1 LTEFNVPDFLI
12 IGAAK
17 SGTTAMFEYMQEN
30 PEVFLTD
37 PKEPHYYALAGTTPA
52 FTGPGDAESINR
64 WSVTE
69 RGAYSALYASASSG
83 QTMGEA
89 SVSTLYLPGAAERLA
104 EEAPDAKLICV
115 LRDPADRAF
124 SGYSFMRT
132 RTWEPLDEF
141 AAALADEERRIA
153 AGWHHI
159 WHYASMG
166 FYGRQLER
174 FLAVFPQDQLL
185 VLNHEFLRSDP
196 SACMARVYDFIGVRP
211 CGISRTPAPH
221 RSGEPRSRALSKV
234 ITTHHPLK
242 KLVAPLIPISARA
255 RLRNAVQKRNVVKQ
269 SYPDEVRAVLIERF
283 VADMELLESLTDID
297 TESWRRVD
305 RNSKEDS

>member
-1 LTEFNVPDFLI
+1 VTEFNVPDFLI

-17 SGTTAMFEYMQEN
+17 SGTTAMFEYMQTN
-30 PEVFLTD
+30 PEVFLTE

-64 WSVTE
+64 WSVTD
-69 RGAYSALYASASSG
+69 RAAYSDLYASASPG
-83 QTMGEA
+83 QVRGEG
-89 SVSTLYLPGAAERLA
+89 SVSTLYFPGAAERLA
-104 EEAPDAKLICV
+104 EEAPGAKLICV

-141 AAALADEERRIA
+141 AAALRDEDRRIN

-166 FYGRQLER
+166 FYGSQLQR
-174 FLAVFPQDQLL
+174 FMKVFPADQML
-185 VLNHEFLRSDP
+185 VATHDSLRDDP
-196 SACMARVYDFIGVRP
+196 AAFMARIYDFIGVAP
-211 CGISRTPAPH
+211 CEISRTPAPH
-221 RSGEPRSRALSKV
+221 RSGEPRSRALSKM

-242 KLVAPLIPISARA
+242 KLVAPLIPPTVRI
-255 RLRNAVQKRNVVKQ
+255 RLRDAVQKRNVVKQ
-269 SYPDEVRAVLIERF
+269 SYPDEIRAELIQRF
-283 VADMELLESLTDID
+283 GPDMELLESLTGID
-297 TESWRRVD
+297 TEPWQRVE
-305 RNSKEDS
+305 RGPGAAK